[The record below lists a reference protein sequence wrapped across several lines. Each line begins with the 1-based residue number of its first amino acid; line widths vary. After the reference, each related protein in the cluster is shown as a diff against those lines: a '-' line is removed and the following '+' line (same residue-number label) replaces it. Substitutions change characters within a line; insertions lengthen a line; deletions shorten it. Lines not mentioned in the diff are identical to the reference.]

1 MQLVNHTPFPAMIF
15 RGGIEGNRLF
25 GAVICRVTY
34 DIAGTELKVSAEQ
47 TWKVSPPPWECEYGP
62 MDSDEV
68 FYRGGV
74 DLFAFGSA
82 RPDRGEATSMDVTVE
97 LGDTFRTSLKVF
109 GPRLWR
115 KESRGLV
122 PSPPYPFREIPLTLA
137 YAYGGKDDWDGL
149 PVPFPSNPAGKGF
162 YLEEANA
169 VGREL
174 PNIEDP
180 KNLIRRWDDRPDPVG
195 LTPCGMAF
203 GPRLQRSVVFDEKTG
218 DLLELKPTLF
228 NAAFP
233 DMVAPSAKAGDRMR
247 ITGMSAAGPVEFAL
261 PSSGLMVKLGFGKDI
276 VFREPAVDQ
285 IGVEVDRRRAFITY
299 RYPFRYVLVPLV
311 KRSCELFSEG

>member
-1 MQLVNHTPFPAMIF
+1 MQLVNHTPYPAMIF
-15 RGGIEGNRLF
+15 RGGIDESRLF

-34 DIAGTELKVSAEQ
+34 DIAGTALKVSDEQ
-47 TWKVSPPPWECEYGP
+47 AWKVSPPPWECEYGP

-82 RPDRGEATSMDVTVE
+82 RPERGEATSMDVSVE
-97 LGDTFRTSLKVF
+97 LGGSFRASLRVF

-122 PSPPYPFREIPLTLA
+122 ASPPYPFREIPLTLA

-149 PVPFPSNPAGKGF
+149 PVPFPSNPSGKGF

-169 VGREL
+169 VGKEL

-180 KNLIRRWDDRPDPVG
+180 MNLICRWNDQPDPVG
-195 LTPCGMAF
+195 VAHCGMAF
-203 GPRLQRSVVFDEKTG
+203 GPRLEKSLVFDEKTF
-218 DLLELKPTLF
+218 ELREMKPTLF

-233 DMVAPSAKAGDRMR
+233 SMVAPAAHEGERLR
-247 ITGMSAAGPVEFAL
+247 ITGMSGDGPVEFIL
-261 PSSGLMVKLGFGKDI
+261 PHSGLMVRLRFGDEI
-276 VFREPAVDQ
+276 ILTEPAIDQ
-285 IGVEVDRRRAFITY
+285 IGVEVDRKRVFITY

-311 KRSCELFSEG
+311 KRSCELLAES